1 MLEVASNIATIP
13 KLYYLKTRAGGFADD
28 QMTDW
33 VPNLAS
39 MPGPRYLAFVVALEA
54 DIALGH
60 VKPGMRLLP
69 QRDMAQRLELSVG
82 TISKAYAEAEQR
94 GLISGEVGRG
104 TFVQRRRPEAR
115 GHSDTS
121 INLALNVPPYT
132 GEDDVISSVLAEI
145 IADGEMSNLLGYLP
159 HQGLPRHREAMAL
172 WLASLGVTVEADH
185 LFITHGGQHALSI
198 ALGMVAAPGDTVLT
212 ESYTYSGMLALSAQS
227 GYRLHGVATDAAG
240 LIPENL
246 DRAFAET
253 RARVLYCMPTLQT
266 PTGSVMPLE
275 RRHAVAAIVRRHD
288 ACLLE
293 DDAYGYLLSPPLAPI
308 SSLIPERSFFIVS
321 FAKCLAPGLRIAAMI
336 APEAFRD
343 RSINALRATG
353 WMAVP
358 LMAEVVSRLIYNG
371 ALARQAK
378 LKRDKAALRDTIV
391 RRILTQWLP
400 ASVGAPGFHIWLP
413 LPAGRTLAA
422 LIAQAAQ
429 AGITLA
435 PPGTLQ
441 RMERESLGVRLCLG
455 APATEADLER
465 ALIEIRRILEMAEA
479 ISFV

>member
-1 MLEVASNIATIP
+1 
-13 KLYYLKTRAGGFADD
+13 
-28 QMTDW
+28 MTDW
-33 VPNLAS
+33 VPLLAS
-39 MPGPRYLAFVVALEA
+39 LPGPRYLAFVAALEA
-54 DIALGH
+54 DIASGR

-69 QRDMAQRLELSVG
+69 QRDMARRLDLSVG

-104 TFVQRRRPEAR
+104 TFVQRRRPEPR
-115 GHSDTS
+115 GLGPSEAT

-132 GEDDVISSVLAEI
+132 GEDDVIASVLAEI
-145 IADGEMSNLLGYLP
+145 VADGEMTNLLGYLP
-159 HQGLPRHREAMAL
+159 HQGLRRHREAMVI
-172 WLASLGVTVEADH
+172 WLASLGATADADH

-198 ALGMVAAPGDTVLT
+198 ALGMVAASGDTVLT

-227 GYRLHGVATDAAG
+227 GYRLHGVATDASG
-240 LIPENL
+240 LVPENL
-246 DRAFAET
+246 DRAFTET
-253 RARVLYCMPTLQT
+253 KARVLYCMPTLQT
-266 PTGSVMPLE
+266 PTGSVMPPA
-275 RRHAVAAIVRRHD
+275 RRQAIAEIVRKHD
-288 ACLLE
+288 AYLLE
-293 DDAYGYLLSPPLAPI
+293 DDAYGYLLSPPLPPV
-308 SSLIPERSFFIVS
+308 SRLIPERSFFIVS

-358 LMAEVVSRLIYNG
+358 VMAEVVARLIYNG
-371 ALARQAK
+371 GLARQAK
-378 LKRDKAALRDTIV
+378 LKRDKAALRDGIV
-391 RRILTQWLP
+391 RRILKEWLP
-400 ASVGAPGFHIWLP
+400 VAPAAPGFHTWLP

-435 PPGTLQ
+435 PPGALR
-441 RMERESLGVRLCLG
+441 RMESESLGVRLCLG

>member
-1 MLEVASNIATIP
+1 
-13 KLYYLKTRAGGFADD
+13 
-28 QMTDW
+28 MTDW
-33 VPNLAS
+33 VPALAS
-39 MPGPRYLAFVVALEA
+39 LPGPRYLAFVLALEA
-54 DIALGH
+54 DIASGR

-82 TISKAYAEAEQR
+82 TISKAYTEPEQR
-94 GLISGEVGRG
+94 GLGAS
-104 TFVQRRRPEAR
+104 EA
-115 GHSDTS
+115 T

-145 IADGEMSNLLGYLP
+145 VADGEMSNLLGYLP
-159 HQGLPRHREAMAL
+159 HQGLRRHREAMVT
-172 WLASLGVTVEADH
+172 WLASLGVTADADH

-212 ESYTYSGMLALSAQS
+212 ESYTYSGMLALSAQC
-227 GYRLHGVATDAAG
+227 GYRLHGVATDASG
-240 LIPENL
+240 LVPESL
-246 DRAFAET
+246 DRAFTET
-253 RARVLYCMPTLQT
+253 GARVLYCMPTLQT
-266 PTGSVMPLE
+266 PTGTVMPQQ
-275 RRHAVAAIVRRHD
+275 RRQAIAEIVRKHD
-288 ACLLE
+288 AFLLE
-293 DDAYGYLLSPPLAPI
+293 DDAYGYLLSPSLPPV
-308 SSLIPERSFFIVS
+308 SQLIPEHSFTIVS

-358 LMAEVVSRLIYNG
+358 VMAEVVARLICNG
-371 ALARQAK
+371 GLARQAK
-378 LKRDKAALRDTIV
+378 LKRDKAALRDAIV
-391 RRILTQWLP
+391 RRILKAWLP
-400 ASVGAPGFHIWLP
+400 AASAAPGFHIWLP
-413 LPAGRTLAA
+413 LPAGRTLTA

-435 PPGTLQ
+435 PPGALR
-441 RMERESLGVRLCLG
+441 RMESESLGVRLCLG

>member
-1 MLEVASNIATIP
+1 
-13 KLYYLKTRAGGFADD
+13 
-28 QMTDW
+28 MTDW
-33 VPNLAS
+33 VPALAS
-39 MPGPRYLAFVVALEA
+39 ISGPRYLAFVAALEA
-54 DIALGH
+54 DIAAGR
-60 VKPGMRLLP
+60 VKPGARLLP
-69 QRDMAQRLELSVG
+69 QREMAQRLDLSVG

-115 GHSDTS
+115 GLGASETT

-132 GEDDVISSVLAEI
+132 GEDDVIAAMLGEI
-145 IADGEMSNLLGYLP
+145 VADGEISNLLGYLP
-159 HQGLPRHREAMAL
+159 HQGLRRHREAMAS
-172 WLASLGVTVEADH
+172 WLASLGVTADADH
-185 LFITHGGQHALSI
+185 LFVTHGGQHALSI
-198 ALGMVAAPGDTVLT
+198 ALGMVASSGDTVLT
-212 ESYTYSGMLALSAQS
+212 ESYTYSGMLALSAQCD
-227 GYRLHGVATDAAG
+227 YHLHGVASDAHG

-253 RARVLYCMPTLQT
+253 GARVLYCMPTLQT
-266 PTGSVMPLE
+266 PTGTVMPPA
-275 RRHAVAAIVRRHD
+275 RRQAIAEIVRRHD
-288 ACLLE
+288 AWLLE
-293 DDAYGYLLSPPLAPI
+293 DDAYGYLLSPPLAPV
-308 SSLIPERSFFIVS
+308 SRLIPERSFYVVS

-343 RSINALRATG
+343 RAINALRATG

-358 LMAEVVSRLIYNG
+358 VMAEVVARLIGNG
-371 ALARQAK
+371 GLARQAK
-378 LKRDKAALRDTIV
+378 LKRDKAAIRDVIV
-391 RRILTQWLP
+391 RRVLREWLP
-400 ASVGAPGFHIWLP
+400 AAPVAPGFHTWLP

-435 PPGTLQ
+435 PPGALR
-441 RMERESLGVRLCLG
+441 RMESEGLGVRLCLG

-465 ALIEIRRILEMAEA
+465 ALIEIRKILEMAEA

>member
-1 MLEVASNIATIP
+1 
-13 KLYYLKTRAGGFADD
+13 
-28 QMTDW
+28 MTDW
-33 VPNLAS
+33 VPVLAAL
-39 MPGPRYLAFVVALEA
+39 PGPRYLAFVVALET
-54 DIALGH
+54 DIGSGR

-69 QRDMAQRLELSVG
+69 QRDMAQRLKLSVG

-104 TFVQRRRPEAR
+104 TFVQRRRQEPR
-115 GHSDTS
+115 GLGSPDAT

-132 GEDDVISSVLAEI
+132 GEDEVIASVLADI
-145 IADGEMSNLLGYLP
+145 VADGEMSNLLGYLP
-159 HQGLPRHREAMAL
+159 HQGLRRHREAMAT
-172 WLASLGVTVEADH
+172 WFTSLGVTVDADH

-198 ALGMVAAPGDTVLT
+198 ALGMVAAADDIVLT

-227 GYRLHGVATDAAG
+227 GYRLHGVAMDEHG
-240 LIPENL
+240 LIPDNL
-246 DRAFAET
+246 DRAFSET
-253 RARVLYCMPTLQT
+253 GARVLYCMPTLQT
-266 PTGSVMPLE
+266 PTGSVMPLQ
-275 RRHAVAAIVRRHD
+275 RRQAIAEIVRRHD
-288 ACLLE
+288 AYLLE
-293 DDAYGYLLSPPLAPI
+293 DDAYGYLLSPPLPPV
-308 SSLIPERSFFIVS
+308 SRLIPERSFFIVS
-321 FAKCLAPGLRIAAMI
+321 FAKCLAPGLRIAAII
-336 APEAFRD
+336 APGAFRD

-358 LMAEVVSRLIYNG
+358 VMAEVVARLIHNG
-371 ALARQAK
+371 GLARQAK
-378 LKRDKAALRDTIV
+378 LKRDKAAVRDAIV
-391 RRILTQWLP
+391 RRILKAWLP
-400 ASVGAPGFHIWLP
+400 AALVAPGFHTWLP

-435 PPGTLQ
+435 PPGALR
-441 RMERESLGVRLCLG
+441 RMESKSLGVRLCLG

>member
-1 MLEVASNIATIP
+1 
-13 KLYYLKTRAGGFADD
+13 
-28 QMTDW
+28 MTDW
-33 VPNLAS
+33 VPTLAAIQ
-39 MPGPRYLAFVVALEA
+39 GPRYLAFVVALEA
-54 DIALGH
+54 DIAAGR

-94 GLISGEVGRG
+94 GLITGEVGRG

-115 GHSDTS
+115 SLGPSETT

-132 GEDDVISSVLAEI
+132 GEDDVIASALAEI
-145 IADGEMSNLLGYLP
+145 VADGEMSNLLGYLP
-159 HQGLPRHREAMAL
+159 HQGLRRHREAMVVWLSAL
-172 WLASLGVTVEADH
+172 GLTADADH

-198 ALGMVAAPGDTVLT
+198 ALGMVAAPGDMVLT
-212 ESYTYSGMLALSAQS
+212 ESYTYSGMLALSAQC
-227 GYRLHGVATDAAG
+227 GYRLHGVATDASG

-246 DRAFAET
+246 DRAFVET

-266 PTGSVMPLE
+266 PTGSLMPPE
-275 RRHAVAAIVRRHD
+275 RRQAIAEIVRKHD
-288 ACLLE
+288 AYLLE
-293 DDAYGYLLSPPLAPI
+293 DDAYGYLLSPPLPPI
-308 SSLIPERSFFIVS
+308 SRLIPERSFFIVS

-358 LMAEVVSRLIYNG
+358 VMAEVVAKLIYNG
-371 ALARQAK
+371 GLARQAR
-378 LKRDKAALRDTIV
+378 LKRDKAAARDAIV
-391 RRILTQWLP
+391 RRILKEWLP
-400 ASVGAPGFHIWLP
+400 ASTGTPGFHIWLP

-455 APATEADLER
+455 APSTEADLER

>member
-1 MLEVASNIATIP
+1 
-13 KLYYLKTRAGGFADD
+13 
-28 QMTDW
+28 MTNW
-33 VPNLAS
+33 VPTLAS
-39 MPGPRYLAFVVALEA
+39 IEGPRYLAFVVALEA
-54 DIALGH
+54 DIASGR

-115 GHSDTS
+115 GPGSSEAT

-132 GEDDVISSVLAEI
+132 GEDDVIASVLADI
-145 IADGEMSNLLGYLP
+145 VADGEMSNLLGYLP
-159 HQGLPRHREAMAL
+159 HQGVPRHREAMAT
-172 WLASLGVTVEADH
+172 WLASLGVTADADH
-185 LFITHGGQHALSI
+185 LFVTHGGQHALSI
-198 ALGMVAAPGDTVLT
+198 ALGMVARPDATVLT
-212 ESYTYSGMLALSAQS
+212 ESYTYSGMLALSAQC
-227 GYRLHGVATDAAG
+227 GYRLSGVATDASG

-246 DRAFAET
+246 DRAFTET
-253 RARVLYCMPTLQT
+253 RARVLYCMPTLQS
-266 PTGSVMPLE
+266 PTGSVMPLP
-275 RRHAVAAIVRRHD
+275 RRQAIAEIVRKHD
-288 ACLLE
+288 AYLLE
-293 DDAYGYLLSPPLAPI
+293 DDAYGYLLSPPLPPV
-308 SSLIPERSFFIVS
+308 SRFVPERSFYIVS

-358 LMAEVVSRLIYNG
+358 VMAEVVARLIQNG
-371 ALARQAK
+371 GLARQAK
-378 LKRDKAALRDTIV
+378 LKREKAALRDGIA
-391 RRILTQWLP
+391 RRVLNEWLP
-400 ASVGAPGFHIWLP
+400 AAIAVPGFHIWLP

-435 PPGTLQ
+435 PPGALR
-441 RMERESLGVRLCLG
+441 RMENESLGIRLCLG

-479 ISFV
+479 FSFV

>member
-1 MLEVASNIATIP
+1 
-13 KLYYLKTRAGGFADD
+13 
-28 QMTDW
+28 MTDW
-33 VPNLAS
+33 IPALAS
-39 MPGPRYLAFVVALEA
+39 LPGPRYLAFVAALEA
-54 DIALGH
+54 DIAGGR

-69 QRDMAQRLELSVG
+69 QRDMAQRLDLSVG

-104 TFVQRRRPEAR
+104 TFVQRRRPEPR
-115 GHSDTS
+115 GLGPTEAT

-132 GEDDVISSVLAEI
+132 GEDEVISAVLAEI
-145 IADGEMSNLLGYLP
+145 VADGEMNDLLGYLP
-159 HQGLPRHREAMAL
+159 HQGLPRHREAMAV
-172 WLASLGVTVEADH
+172 WLGSLGVTVGADH

-198 ALGMVAAPGDTVLT
+198 AIGMVAASGDTVLT

-227 GYRLHGVATDAAG
+227 NYRLHGVATDASG
-240 LIPENL
+240 LIPEQL
-246 DRAFAET
+246 DRAFSET
-253 RARVLYCMPTLQT
+253 KARVLYCMPTLQT
-266 PTGSVMPLE
+266 PTGSVMPPA
-275 RRHAVAAIVRRHD
+275 RRQAIADIVRKHD
-288 ACLLE
+288 AFLLE
-293 DDAYGYLLSPPLAPI
+293 DDAYGYLLSPPLPPV
-308 SSLIPERSFFIVS
+308 SRLIPERSFYIVS

-336 APEAFRD
+336 APEPFRD

-358 LMAEVVSRLIYNG
+358 VMAEVVAKLIYNG
-371 ALARQAK
+371 GLARQAK
-378 LKRDKAALRDTIV
+378 LKRDKAALRDSMV
-391 RRILTQWLP
+391 RRILRQWLP
-400 ASVGAPGFHIWLP
+400 ANPATPGFHIWLP

-435 PPGTLQ
+435 PPGALR
-441 RMERESLGVRLCLG
+441 RMESESLGVRLCLG

>member
-1 MLEVASNIATIP
+1 
-13 KLYYLKTRAGGFADD
+13 
-28 QMTDW
+28 MTDW

-39 MPGPRYLAFVVALEA
+39 TLGPRYLAFVTALEA
-54 DIALGH
+54 DIALGR

-115 GHSDTS
+115 GRVHSDTS

-132 GEDDVISSVLAEI
+132 GEDDVISSALAEI
-145 IADGEMSNLLGYLP
+145 LADGEMSNLLGYLP

-172 WLASLGVTVEADH
+172 WLASLGVTADADH

-198 ALGMVAAPGDTVLT
+198 ALGMVAASGDTVLT

-253 RARVLYCMPTLQT
+253 KARVLYCMPTLQT
-266 PTGSVMPLE
+266 PTGSVMPPE
-275 RRHAVAAIVRRHD
+275 RRHAIAAIVRKHD
-288 ACLLE
+288 AYLLE

-308 SSLIPERSFFIVS
+308 SGLIPERSFFIVS

-353 WMAVP
+353 WMAAP

-371 ALARQAK
+371 GLARQAK

-391 RRILTQWLP
+391 RRILKQWLP
-400 ASVGAPGFHIWLP
+400 ASVGTPGFHIWLP
-413 LPAGRTLAA
+413 LPGGRTLAA

-441 RMERESLGVRLCLG
+441 RMERESLGVRLCIG